1 MNRKRLMELLKT
13 PGPIATAE
21 DRLVNICLNAQ
32 PDRWPFQ
39 DEADAILKLYE
50 ALKAEEAKN
59 DLA

>member
-1 MNRKRLMELLKT
+1 MELLKT

-59 DLA
+59 DRA